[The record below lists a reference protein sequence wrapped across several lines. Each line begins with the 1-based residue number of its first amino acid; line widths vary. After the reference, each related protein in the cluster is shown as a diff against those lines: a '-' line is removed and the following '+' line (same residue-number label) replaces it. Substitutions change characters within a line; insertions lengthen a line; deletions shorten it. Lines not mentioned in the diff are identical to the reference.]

1 MKDKLLFLSSK
12 GINSIARSIDSE
24 KSVYIA
30 LLFFAGELNI
40 AMVFTTTMA
49 NKRKMQKRSLALM
62 EATV

>member
-12 GINSIARSIDSE
+12 GRNSIARSIDSE
-24 KSVYIA
+24 KSVSIA

-62 EATV
+62 EAPV